1 MKLLIIDGNNLLHR
15 VYWVAKKQENYNV
28 NNIVL
33 SFLKSIRY
41 DFDKFKCDKIICT
54 WDKKLQNHSSN
65 FRIDESNHDYK
76 ATRIKNEEIYEAT
89 YLIDEFL
96 ETLGIKVMYP
106 GCLEADDIM
115 HYISVKNTDENIIVS
130 SDRDILQL
138 VNENTKIFNPIKKI
152 TYTKDNFESLI
163 GNPIKDFVLIK
174 AITGDN
180 SDNIKGLKGY
190 GIKRAKKLIQHP
202 EKITN
207 EQLQI
212 IEKNLKLID
221 LSKGWQVNEP
231 QEEYIYRE
239 QYNKDWPIPNKDNFY
254 NLCVKNNINSILFY
268 KKYWDI
274 FFNKL
279 NKNTSQ
285 LNSNFDFLL

>member
-15 VYWVAKKQENYNV
+15 VYWVAKKQENYNINTV
-28 NNIVL
+28 VL
-33 SFLKSIRY
+33 NFLKSVRCNY
-41 DFDKFKCDKIICT
+41 DKFKCDKIICT

-65 FRIDESNHDYK
+65 FRIDETNHDYK
-76 ATRIKNEEIYEAT
+76 ATRQKNEEIYEAT

-96 ETLGIKVMYP
+96 NTLGIKVMYP

-115 HYISVKNTDENIIVS
+115 HYISTKNNDENIIIS

-138 VNENTKIFNPIKKI
+138 VSNNTKVYNPIKKVL
-152 TYTKDNFESLI
+152 YTQDNFELLI
-163 GNPIKDFVLIK
+163 GNPIKDFVMIK
-174 AITGDN
+174 AIVGDN
-180 SDNIKGLKGY
+180 SDNIKGLNGY

-207 EQLQI
+207 EQMKI

-239 QYNKDWPIPNKDNFY
+239 QYNKEWPNKNESEFY
-254 NLCVKNNINSILFY
+254 NLCSKNSINSILFY

-274 FFNKL
+274 FFKE
-279 NKNTSQ
+279 KNNQ
-285 LNSNFDFLL
+285 KINNNFQFLID